1 MRQCELLGLSRSSLY
16 YERADTPVEDL
27 ELMQEIEEL
36 HWERPFLGSRQMV
49 QALLRKAGIVVNRK
63 RVQRLMRLMG
73 LEAVYPKPKTSKPG
87 GAAHRVFP
95 YLLRDVLIDRV
106 NHVWSTDI
114 TFIPMRKGFCYLVAI
129 MDVFSRRILS
139 WRVSNT
145 LDTRFC
151 IEALVEALERFGPPE
166 IFNSDQG
173 AQFTSN
179 AFTGVLEAAGVR
191 ISMDGKGRWLDNV
204 HIERFWRSVKY
215 EEVYLHAYEDVKTA
229 RDGIKRYIG
238 YYNTDRSHSSLHDL
252 TPDEVYYRFVVPA
265 GVFPADDSGL
275 ALLLKHT

>member
-1 MRQCELLGLSRSSLY
+1 
-16 YERADTPVEDL
+16 
-27 ELMQEIEEL
+27 
-36 HWERPFLGSRQMV
+36 
-49 QALLRKAGIVVNRK
+49 
-63 RVQRLMRLMG
+63 
-73 LEAVYPKPKTSKPG
+73 
-87 GAAHRVFP
+87 
-95 YLLRDVLIDRV
+95 
-106 NHVWSTDI
+106 
-114 TFIPMRKGFCYLVAI
+114 

-151 IEALVEALERFGPPE
+151 IEALTEALERFGAPE

-204 HIERFWRSVKY
+204 HIERFWRSIKY
-215 EEVYLHAYEDVKTA
+215 EEVYLHAYEDVKAA
-229 RDGIKRYIG
+229 RNGVKRYIE
-238 YYNTDRSHSSLHDL
+238 YYNTGRSHSSIDDL
-252 TPDEVYYRFVVPA
+252 TPDEVYYQLVVPA

-275 ALLLKHT
+275 ALLLNHT